1 MFIYLFIWLLW
12 VLVATLGIFG
22 DLWGS
27 LGTFHCHAQILW
39 LWQYLVQLLP
49 SMWDLSSWTRNQT
62 RVSCFA
68 RWTLNHWTT
77 REVPKNYIFKIQKKK
92 KKKDIMCLQGW
103 GIMPTLPFFRF
114 FLKKKSVFKMFIQ
127 IQIKNAVKIK

>member
-62 RVSCFA
+62 CVSCFA
-68 RWTLNHWTT
+68 RWTLNHWIT
-77 REVPKNYIFKIQKKK
+77 REVPKNYIFKILKKK
-92 KKKDIMCLQGW
+92 KRHYVSPGLGDNAHFALLQIFSEEEICL
-103 GIMPTLPFFRF
+103 
-114 FLKKKSVFKMFIQ
+114 
-127 IQIKNAVKIK
+127 